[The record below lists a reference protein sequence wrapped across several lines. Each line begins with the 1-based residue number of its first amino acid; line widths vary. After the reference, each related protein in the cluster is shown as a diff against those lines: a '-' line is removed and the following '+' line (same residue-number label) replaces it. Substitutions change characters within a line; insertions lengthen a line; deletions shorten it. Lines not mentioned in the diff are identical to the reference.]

1 MIWLGKKWKSSTI
14 VDCFEKGGILKE
26 QQKSTLLDDNDHF
39 KDLQNQI
46 KKLGDFYHPRTT
58 AEDIIWANKNLVN
71 EIISLTDKKLIEE
84 VMSDLLC
91 WGQFVPKVVM
101 FGMHCKCCVCYSTKV
116 QRTYSG
122 NLRGRYC

>member
-1 MIWLGKKWKSSTI
+1 MI
-14 VDCFEKGGILKE
+14 
-26 QQKSTLLDDNDHF
+26 

-101 FGMHCKCCVCYSTKV
+101 FGMHCKCCVTAFPSVKTVKIFNKSSTH
-116 QRTYSG
+116 
-122 NLRGRYC
+122 L